1 MILHLGRT
9 KTKEGGMHMINP
21 VPAAVWVKDTE
32 LLDATPLATKN
43 AKVLDATPTIHHKPL
58 ESNQNITV

>member
-1 MILHLGRT
+1 
-9 KTKEGGMHMINP
+9 MHMINP

-32 LLDATPLATKN
+32 LLDATPLATKY